1 MKRVIISSVLI
12 ALVMFMSSCGGSS
25 IEGNWKI
32 DPSSLDLVLGEGF
45 PEEMKQGVEEAKK
58 EATSAKSKEEAD
70 KVTLELLADGKAL
83 LKHAE
88 HADETQEFHWKQS
101 GSVLN
106 LNGEVEGEKFN
117 INLDIISSSSNEV
130 TIGFTGE
137 SLLEQVKAERPELI
151 EQIPAMFDINKLVEG
166 AKVSIKMKKA

>member
-1 MKRVIISSVLI
+1 MKKIIISSVLI
-12 ALVMFMSSCGGSS
+12 ALVMFMSSCGSSS
-25 IEGNWKI
+25 IEGTWKL
-32 DPSSLDLVLGEGF
+32 DPTSLDLVLGEGF
-45 PEEMKQGVEEAKK
+45 PEEMKQNVEEAKK
-58 EATSAKSKEEAD
+58 EATSAQSKEEAD

-88 HADETQEFHWKQS
+88 HADETQEFNWKQT
-101 GSVLN
+101 GKVLN

-117 INLDIISSSSNEV
+117 VNLDIISSSANEV

-151 EQIPAMFDINKLVEG
+151 EQIPAMFDLKKLVEG